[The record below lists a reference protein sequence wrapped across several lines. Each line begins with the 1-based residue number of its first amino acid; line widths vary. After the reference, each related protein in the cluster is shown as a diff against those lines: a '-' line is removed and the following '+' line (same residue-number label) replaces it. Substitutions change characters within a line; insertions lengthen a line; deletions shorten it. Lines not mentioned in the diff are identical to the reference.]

1 MDINNNHAVLV
12 GAGIE
17 ELEADLAQYLP
28 VEKGLEELEGSE
40 VDPSMEL
47 TGINLLGPVG
57 IERKMMAELIDHLMH
72 DVVQDNNKMFG
83 SEELKE
89 RSG

>member
-57 IERKMMAELIDHLMH
+57 IERKRMAELH
-72 DVVQDNNKMFG
+72 
-83 SEELKE
+83 ELIWP
-89 RSG
+89 G

>member
-57 IERKMMAELIDHLMH
+57 IERKMMAELH
-72 DVVQDNNKMFG
+72 
-83 SEELKE
+83 ELIWP
-89 RSG
+89 G